1 MSDSTY
7 SIGDSENC
15 QSSLELGNVLTRP
28 VMHREISYFPK
39 GVRIFY
45 SEHSLEENARHRHNM
60 EPCYLFSVFC
70 WYTSGS

>member
-39 GVRIFY
+39 GVRIFMRNT
-45 SEHSLEENARHRHNM
+45 L
-60 EPCYLFSVFC
+60 
-70 WYTSGS
+70 